1 MYALYANKVHT
12 ELQLI
17 YQNLIQ
23 YGNVG
28 KEGLCRKSKIN
39 PQWGLKLGSVVFYS
53 DASLTEV
60 TSQVLI
66 EGYLTSLSDFED
78 LAKINRA

>member
-1 MYALYANKVHT
+1 M
-12 ELQLI
+12 
-17 YQNLIQ
+17 
-23 YGNVG
+23 
-28 KEGLCRKSKIN
+28 
-39 PQWGLKLGSVVFYS
+39 KLESAVFYS

-78 LAKINRA
+78 LAKINRAWLHKDLNTGRERLIRTRLIRSST